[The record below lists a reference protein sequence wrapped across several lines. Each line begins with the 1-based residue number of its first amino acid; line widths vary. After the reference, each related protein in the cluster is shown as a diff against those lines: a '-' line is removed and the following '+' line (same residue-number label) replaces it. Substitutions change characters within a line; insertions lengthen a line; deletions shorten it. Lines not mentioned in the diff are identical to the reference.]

1 MYIRRIFFAIV
12 MSGILIS
19 AMFSYFVYRIMFK
32 SNTKFQSDFEVL
44 YIKTNTSNPQ
54 LLNKLDSLLIN
65 VNDFKILAKQ
75 KKYVVR
81 PGKYIISRN
90 MNNNQIINILRS
102 ENTTVNVLVNNVKNL
117 NDLAGKVSKQLELD
131 SLELLNSFDD
141 DLFFKNGFDKE
152 NRLAMYIPNSYNFYW
167 NTNANDFNLRMLS
180 EHNKFWNI
188 NRKEKLKKVGLNK
201 IQVMILASIINQESK
216 KESELPTI
224 AGVYFNRLKNNWK
237 LQADPTVIYAAYK
250 LDEYKNTV
258 IRRVLNKHL
267 KIDSPYNTY
276 KYFGLPPGLISMPTV
291 NSIDAVLNY
300 EKHNYFFFA
309 ADPSRPGFHSF
320 ATTFSQHKK
329 NAKKYHYYL
338 NSRNI
343 KK

>member
-19 AMFSYFVYRIMFK
+19 AMFSYFVYRVVLFFY
-32 SNTKFQSDFEVL
+32 KFLFYFEVL
-44 YIKTNTSNPQ
+44 YIKTNINPQ

-102 ENTTVNVLVNNVKNL
+102 ENTTVNVLVNNVKL

-167 NTNANDFNLRMLS
+167 NTN
-180 EHNKFWNI
+180 
-188 NRKEKLKKVGLNK
+188 G
-201 IQVMILASIINQESK
+201 MI
-216 KESELPTI
+216 
-224 AGVYFNRLKNNWK
+224 
-237 LQADPTVIYAAYK
+237 
-250 LDEYKNTV
+250 
-258 IRRVLNKHL
+258 
-267 KIDSPYNTY
+267 
-276 KYFGLPPGLISMPTV
+276 
-291 NSIDAVLNY
+291 
-300 EKHNYFFFA
+300 
-309 ADPSRPGFHSF
+309 
-320 ATTFSQHKK
+320 
-329 NAKKYHYYL
+329 
-338 NSRNI
+338 
-343 KK
+343 

>member
-1 MYIRRIFFAIV
+1 MYIRRVFFAIV

-44 YIKTNTSNPQ
+44 YIKTNTSTPQ

-131 SLELLNSFDD
+131 SLELSNSFDD

-167 NTNANDFNLRMLS
+167 NTNANDFNLKGPVL
-180 EHNKFWNI
+180 
-188 NRKEKLKKVGLNK
+188 
-201 IQVMILASIINQESK
+201 
-216 KESELPTI
+216 
-224 AGVYFNRLKNNWK
+224 AGV
-237 LQADPTVIYAAYK
+237 
-250 LDEYKNTV
+250 
-258 IRRVLNKHL
+258 
-267 KIDSPYNTY
+267 
-276 KYFGLPPGLISMPTV
+276 
-291 NSIDAVLNY
+291 
-300 EKHNYFFFA
+300 
-309 ADPSRPGFHSF
+309 
-320 ATTFSQHKK
+320 
-329 NAKKYHYYL
+329 
-338 NSRNI
+338 
-343 KK
+343 